1 MYEVPKVVLMRRF
14 VYLIPF
20 ANGSRFNV
28 QIDFTGGCGRSK
40 TFEPADPA
48 NQSSEPRA
56 YRKEERMNIVVAHDG
71 SKHGKWA
78 MEWLGRL
85 PLTTE
90 PAVTVLHV
98 VDVASLRAPFMAQ
111 PVVWA
116 NEAIVQ
122 QELKQLDVRAKKT
135 MAEAKQFMMATKLK
149 GRVVRTQG
157 PIGTTILDKAPKRD
171 GLLMLGSRGLDAL
184 DRFMLGSVS
193 TQVTLHAPCSV
204 LVVKEQPHPLK
215 RIIFATDGSKT
226 AEKALQFLL
235 TKLAPDLPNPPG
247 RNPIEIV
254 VIHSVPFLNYPEL
267 KEAGNR
273 LVGQNAE
280 KLIKA
285 GYVVEGVVRLGKP
298 ADEVLKVA
306 SKKNADLIVT
316 GAKGQGA
323 IARFLLGSVST
334 RIVQHSTCSVLVVR

>member
-1 MYEVPKVVLMRRF
+1 
-14 VYLIPF
+14 
-20 ANGSRFNV
+20 
-28 QIDFTGGCGRSK
+28 
-40 TFEPADPA
+40 
-48 NQSSEPRA
+48 
-56 YRKEERMNIVVAHDG
+56 MNILLAHDG
-71 SKHGKWA
+71 SKHGKWT
-78 MEWLGRL
+78 MEWLGQL

-90 PAVTVLHV
+90 PAVTILHV

-111 PVVWA
+111 PIVWA
-116 NEAIVQ
+116 NEQVIQ
-122 QELKQLDVRAKKT
+122 QELKQLDMRAKKA
-135 MAEAKQFMMATKLK
+135 MAEAKEFMVATKLK

-171 GLLMLGSRGLDAL
+171 GLVMLGSRGLDAL

-204 LVVKEQPHPLK
+204 LVVKEQPRPLK
-215 RIIFATDGSKT
+215 RVVFATDGSKS
-226 AEKALQFLL
+226 ADKALQFLL
-235 TKLAPDLPNPPG
+235 TKFVSDLSSRPG
-247 RNPIEIV
+247 KDPIEV
-254 VIHSVPFLNYPEL
+254 VLVHTVPFLNYPEL
-267 KEAGNR
+267 KEAGNQ
-273 LVGQNAE
+273 LVEQNAE

-285 GYVVEGVVRLGKP
+285 GYVVDGVVRLGKP

-306 SKKNADLIVT
+306 SKKKVDLIVT